1 MHMSVDSWLACLAIG
16 AAAGLASMIW
26 AFRRGVVGVLA
37 NLGAGIVGAVV
48 GGIIGQAISPHG
60 RNVSGPA
67 IPGIPAPAGPPQLFL
82 AGLGAILA
90 LVIIHL
96 AWNGVV
102 MTRRRRQAATR

>member
-1 MHMSVDSWLACLAIG
+1 MSADSWLACLAIG
-16 AAAGLASMIW
+16 VAAGMASMIW

-37 NLGAGIVGAVV
+37 NLAAGIVGALA

-60 RNVSGPA
+60 KNISGPA

-82 AGLGAILA
+82 AGVGAIFA

-96 AWNGVV
+96 AWNAVV
-102 MTRRRRQAATR
+102 MTRRRRQATAR